1 MSDVERQSL
10 GGRDFAKPSPSP
22 ARTMPEKRREIM
34 NVLRWLD
41 RNIENVIGVA
51 LFIVMTAFLTYQVSS
66 RYILNLSLAWTEEL
80 SMYCLIWVCYMGAS
94 AAVRERKHLR
104 ITMAFEWCSP
114 KTRKIV
120 DILSNIVS
128 CGFCFFLLIGTTEM
142 LALILQGNQVSA
154 GSGLPKWI
162 PNLGLPIAFGLM
174 VIRFIQDTAQLVR
187 EYKELP

>member
-1 MSDVERQSL
+1 
-10 GGRDFAKPSPSP
+10 
-22 ARTMPEKRREIM
+22 
-34 NVLRWLD
+34 
-41 RNIENVIGVA
+41 
-51 LFIVMTAFLTYQVSS
+51 
-66 RYILNLSLAWTEEL
+66 
-80 SMYCLIWVCYMGAS
+80 
-94 AAVRERKHLR
+94 
-104 ITMAFEWCSP
+104 MAFEWCSP